1 MMETNLSNGM
11 NDRSY
16 SRFFGFV
23 IVMSAVLFSFSSCL
37 EGKKEEGVKTAEALI
52 FPADAKASSEY
63 NTGDVYVS
71 LLKESG
77 NTMIA
82 HFIFKPYSR
91 NFWHYHPD
99 AEQTLL
105 VLDGE
110 GYYQEE
116 GGEKRVIRKGDVIVT
131 PPNVCHWNGAT
142 PGSSIVCMTITEHAI
157 ENHAVQLRAVT
168 DKEYA
173 N

>member
-110 GYYQEE
+110 GYY
-116 GGEKRVIRKGDVIVT
+116 
-131 PPNVCHWNGAT
+131 
-142 PGSSIVCMTITEHAI
+142 
-157 ENHAVQLRAVT
+157 
-168 DKEYA
+168 
-173 N
+173 

>member
-116 GGEKRVIRKGDVIVT
+116 GGEKRVIPQMYFFSYVFVFRAMKLVYLSVFLVHVRMSEHGIF
-131 PPNVCHWNGAT
+131 AT
-142 PGSSIVCMTITEHAI
+142 NRLFIKRS
-157 ENHAVQLRAVT
+157 
-168 DKEYA
+168 
-173 N
+173 